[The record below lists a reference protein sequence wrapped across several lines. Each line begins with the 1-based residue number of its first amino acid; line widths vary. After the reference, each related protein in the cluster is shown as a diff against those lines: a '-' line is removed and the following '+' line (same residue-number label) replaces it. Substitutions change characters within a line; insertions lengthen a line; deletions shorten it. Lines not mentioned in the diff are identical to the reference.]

1 MTLSARDKDLAL
13 GIALM
18 FLIML
23 AIAATVG
30 MEGW

>member
-1 MTLSARDKDLAL
+1 MTLSDRDKDLAL

-23 AIAATVG
+23 AIAAVVG
-30 MEGW
+30 MEG